1 MIIQYIIV
9 IYGKI
14 PPSQLI
20 NLKQKTKEM
29 HYNPQTPIDTVINQ
43 VKDLLEYGELAGYL
57 YIHIQ
62 TKKIAYTII
71 NKTRKFQDSINTWN
85 RMNPIKQFWTD
96 FENHLRTA
104 SASPKKQVT

>member
-1 MIIQYIIV
+1 MRNRTTGQFSVTLFMISQYIIV

-62 TKKIAYTII
+62 TKKHRIHHHQQDKKFSGF
-71 NKTRKFQDSINTWN
+71 NKDLEPDEPSSTTLD
-85 RMNPIKQFWTD
+85 
-96 FENHLRTA
+96 
-104 SASPKKQVT
+104 